1 MLKIFTTQLNG
12 LLKKIAEQED
22 EKLEDAARLLSQ
34 ALVGD
39 GHLYLYGKDEMT
51 AVTAEALYG
60 AEKFEQAKPLT
71 LAAVPSLSSA
81 DRVLLIARSADDPEL
96 LQLISRLFEYS
107 IPCVLISGPASG
119 AVPVPEEVDVHLPL
133 PLHQGLVPTE
143 SGDRIGYPLSLA
155 ALYIY
160 FCLSLLIHDIL
171 AEYE

>member
-39 GHLYLYGKDEMT
+39 GHLYIYGKDEMT

-60 AEKFEQAKPLT
+60 KERFEQAKPLT
-71 LAAVPSLSSA
+71 LSAVPSLTSA
-81 DRVLLIARSADDPEL
+81 DRVLLAASSADDPEL
-96 LQLISRLFEYS
+96 LLLISKLYEHQV
-107 IPCVLISGPASG
+107 PCVLISGSENSDAPA
-119 AVPVPEEVDVHLPL
+119 PEQVDVHLPL
-133 PLHQGLVPTE
+133 PLRQGLVPTE
-143 SGDRIGYPLSLA
+143 TGDRIGYPLSLA
-155 ALYIY
+155 ALYVY
-160 FCLSLLIHDIL
+160 FCLSLLMRDIL